1 MIASAVVVPLLASLV
16 GFLFAAIVLDQWR
29 RRRDLSG
36 GGVFIDGGIHKAHLL
51 RYLAGEPVR
60 IYAAALPQVLDEH
73 EGKFQAELR
82 DLNTNAELQRFC

>member
-1 MIASAVVVPLLASLV
+1 MQEEAP
-16 GFLFAAIVLDQWR
+16 FRPDQWR

-73 EGKFQAELR
+73 EGEDGIVVMVQCANGAVGLI
-82 DLNTNAELQRFC
+82 NHSWTSGPTN